1 MNISDSVHNISNIS
15 NVSQDYL
22 NNMMENIKKAFDKHD
37 KDLNG
42 EISQNELIEF
52 LDSNTKAGK
61 FDRNLAKN
69 IFSILDIDKNGNIS
83 VEEFT
88 KSYVSIV
95 ENIKG
100 QIKEL
105 EAHYKSEEKNKAKFD
120 LQVKNNINEVL
131 NDEELGPNSKLMIE
145 IINIEYLKQLMSYD
159 GIYINIRF
167 GNREESTRALSISTN
182 ELVWQQK
189 FEL

>member
-1 MNISDSVHNISNIS
+1 MNISDTENNSNL
-15 NVSQDYL
+15 SQEYL
-22 NNMMENIKKAFDKHD
+22 QQKVENIRKAFEKQDKNLD
-37 KDLNG
+37 G

-52 LDSNTKAGK
+52 LDSQTKSGK

-83 VEEFT
+83 IDEFT
-88 KSYVSIV
+88 KSYISIIDDV
-95 ENIKG
+95 KG
-100 QIKEL
+100 QVKEL
-105 EAHYKSEEKNKAKFD
+105 ETAYRAEEKNKSKLA

-131 NDEELGPNSKLMIE
+131 NDEELGPNSKFMIE
-145 IINIEYLKQLMSYD
+145 IINIEYLKQLMNYD
-159 GIYINIRF
+159 GIYIKISF
-167 GNREESTRALSISTN
+167 GRRMESTRVLSISTN